1 MKLKAINNRLSPDGD
16 CRSEFPLLFNGYKKH
31 QNALK
36 PRQGLIAG
44 TFPERLIFGILARGG
59 PSLSGFLSPTIS
71 NGLGSSGFWRK
82 NSIRS
87 RKPSGLA
94 KNTSPLLTAT
104 F

>member
-16 CRSEFPLLFNGYKKH
+16 CRSEFPLLFNGQKKH

-36 PRQGLIAG
+36 PRQGLIAAA
-44 TFPERLIFGILARGG
+44 TFPERLVFGILARGG

-71 NGLGSSGFWRK
+71 NGLGSSCFWRK

-87 RKPSGLA
+87 RKPSGLE
-94 KNTSPLLTAT
+94 KTPLLS
-104 F
+104 